1 MRHHGLWDYHS
12 RCSLSSRNDVQYV
25 LKMGLKIK
33 IFMSILFSQL
43 NCLETGDKWWIKR
56 GFIFTRKQDMGWW
69 LRLMT
74 RLLKLRWQD
83 YEQNGIPM
91 LQQIKGVETQPWNI
105 CWEAYDNDKKLAA
118 KSLRRFRSKS
128 WRDYAVFEETDETT
142 QETGLR
148 RQDNIGLDLP
158 IDSWNRN
165 EELSCRLL

>member
-105 CWEAYDNDKKLAA
+105 CWEAYDMTRNWQPRVWEGFSPSHGEITLFLKRPMKLHR
-118 KSLRRFRSKS
+118 K
-128 WRDYAVFEETDETT
+128 RDYADRTT
-142 QETGLR
+142 
-148 RQDNIGLDLP
+148 
-158 IDSWNRN
+158 
-165 EELSCRLL
+165 